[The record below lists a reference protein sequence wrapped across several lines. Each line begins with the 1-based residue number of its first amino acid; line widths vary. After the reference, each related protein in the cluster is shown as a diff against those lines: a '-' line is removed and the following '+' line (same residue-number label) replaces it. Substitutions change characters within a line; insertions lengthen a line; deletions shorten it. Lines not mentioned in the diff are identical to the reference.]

1 MTHTDQ
7 GDVAVAYDVVI
18 TGGTVIDGTGAA
30 ARLADVA
37 ITGDRITAVGAL
49 PAEEITRAGRV
60 IDATGRIV
68 TPGFVD
74 LHSHLDAQIGW
85 DPTMSSSCWHGVTSV
100 VMGNCGMTFAPVR
113 PGQAELLATAM
124 ESVEDIPASCILAG
138 LPWNWESYGE
148 YLDTISNFPL
158 GLNAGGYVGD
168 VAVRLYVAG
177 DAACEPD
184 FQATEQQLQQ
194 MAAEV
199 ESAMQS
205 GAFGYSI
212 SRSLF
217 HRVRDGRNVPGT
229 WSDPSEFFTI
239 AASLKTLGRGVLE
252 SAPRYNFENSPGTR
266 VAEELAWMAEISR
279 ELGRPFS
286 FNLQQIRS
294 LGDHF
299 REVLELATEA
309 NATGAQLRP
318 QITPRSVGVLFSF
331 AANTLIDDLPSFQQ
345 LVGLDVAGR
354 LAGIRDPQLRAR
366 LIEEGSSKPEGSFEI
381 MYLMRAV
388 GSSGSAQYVYADEDS
403 IAGIARSRGVS
414 PVEAYLDEMD
424 RSDGRAIVNW
434 PVMNERE
441 DAIKEM
447 VLSPVSILGLADA
460 GAHAT
465 QIMDASQPTYFLSHW
480 VRDEQVVSIEEG
492 VRRLTSDT
500 ASFIGYRD
508 RGVLTEGAFADL
520 NVIDLEG
527 LALETPEIVNDFPG
541 GAPRFVQRARGIDH
555 TIVNG
560 QPFMEHGVHTGA
572 LAGRVLRS
580 TD

>member
-1 MTHTDQ
+1 MAHDL
-7 GDVAVAYDVVI
+7 VI
-18 TGGTVIDGTGAA
+18 TGGTIVDGTGGPS
-30 ARLADVA
+30 RRADVG
-37 ITGDRITAVGAL
+37 IDGDRITAVGDVD
-49 PAEEITRAGRV
+49 RGGAGRV
-60 IDATGRIV
+60 IDAEGRLV

-124 ESVEDIPASCILAG
+124 ESVEDIPARCILDG
-138 LPWNWESYGE
+138 LPWDWESYGD
-148 YLDTISNFPL
+148 YLDTIDELPK
-158 GLNAGGYVGD
+158 GINAGGYVGD

-177 DAACEPD
+177 EAACEPD
-184 FQATEQQLQQ
+184 FVATDEQLAR
-194 MAAEV
+194 MADEV
-199 ESAMQS
+199 GAAMRA

-217 HRVRDGRNVPGT
+217 HRVPDGRNVPGT
-229 WSDPSEFFTI
+229 WSDPSEFFRI
-239 AASLKTLGRGVLE
+239 AAPLGELGRGVLE
-252 SAPRYNFENSPGTR
+252 SAPRYNLENQPGDR
-266 VAEELAWMAEISR
+266 VEEELAWMAEISR
-279 ELGRPFS
+279 VLGRPFS

-294 LGDHF
+294 LGDHY
-299 REVLELATEA
+299 RRVIRLAREA
-309 NATGAQLRP
+309 NDSGARLRP

-331 AANTLIDDLPSFQQ
+331 AANTIIDDLPSFAAIKN
-345 LVGLDVAGR
+345 LDLAGR
-354 LAGIRDPQLRAR
+354 LAAIRDPEVRAR
-366 LIEEGSSKPEGSFEI
+366 LVEEGRDKPEGPFEN
-381 MYLMRAV
+381 MYLMPAGDVAR
-388 GSSGSAQYVYADEDS
+388 YVYDEDDS
-403 IAGIARSRGVS
+403 VAAAARRAGVG
-414 PVEAYLDEMD
+414 PVEVYLDLVD
-424 RSDGRAIVNW
+424 ASDGRVVVNW

-441 DAIKEM
+441 ESIAEM
-447 VLSPVSILGLADA
+447 ISSPVTIMGLADA

-480 VRDEQVVSIEEG
+480 VRDRGVLTLEEG

-508 RGVLTEGAFADL
+508 RGVVAEGAFADL
-520 NVIDLEG
+520 NVIDLDG
-527 LALETPEIVNDFPG
+527 LALELPEIVTDFPG

-560 QPFMEHGVHTGA
+560 VPFMEAGEHTGA
-572 LAGRVLRS
+572 LSGRLLRS